1 VGEHRAGRPLLC
13 ERKPERRERERPR
26 LDRRRNITG
35 GSSSANQIATNGANS
50 SASNASLTGQLAWIS
65 QVL

>member
-1 VGEHRAGRPLLC
+1 VNANVPVSIASG
-13 ERKPERRERERPR
+13 
-26 LDRRRNITG
+26 NITG
-35 GSSSANQIATNGANS
+35 GSSSANQIATNAPNS